1 MKEILRKVL
10 IQIKP
15 DDRIRDTVFR
25 IYDEVQS
32 FIYKCFNQK
41 GLEHFEVTLQGSVAK
56 DTFLKDDVDIDIFI
70 LFNPSYYTVDW
81 INKNFVEI
89 ASQCLQER
97 GYRVIVEYAS
107 HPYIVTHVGGYEI
120 NIVPAFKISKPSEII
135 SAVDRTPFHTEYVKT
150 KLCEECKDEVRLLK
164 RFLKVWNI
172 YGAEI
177 KTQGFSGYLT
187 ELLIIKYGSF
197 IDTLK
202 ASLSWR
208 AYKTCIDI
216 EGYYASEKECRSRFK
231 NDVLVVVDP
240 VDAKR
245 NAASALSI
253 KSFAMFKLLARLF
266 LENPSE
272 DFFEIKKDEA
282 SEEYNQEV
290 LRNRIFNE
298 GLCYIAIKFDV
309 IKKIPDVVWGQI
321 KRIHNSIRNTL
332 NKYGFRCT
340 YIDSW
345 VDPTLSK
352 AVTIIELY
360 ECREYEYHIGPPAY
374 DPNAISFL
382 IKNKNAVIGPW
393 IDENGR
399 LVCIRK
405 RRKGPEDIIKEV
417 LEQIS
422 PSSLRITEITRVSST
437 RDVDI
442 DGDKSYMVWLK
453 KFLERKILG
462 Y

>member
-1 MKEILRKVL
+1 MEEIFNKILAR
-10 IQIKP
+10 IKP
-15 DDRIRDTVFR
+15 DERIRNTVLR
-25 IYDEVQS
+25 IYDELQS
-32 FIYKCFNQK
+32 IIHKCFEQK

-56 DTFLKDDVDIDIFI
+56 DTFLRDDVDIDIFI
-70 LFNPSYYTVDW
+70 LFNPSHYTVDW
-81 INKNFVEI
+81 INKNFVEVV
-89 ASQCLQER
+89 SQCLQEK
-97 GYRVIVEYAS
+97 GYSIVVEYAS
-107 HPYIVTHVGGYEI
+107 HPYIITHVDGYEI

-135 SAVDRTPFHTEYVKT
+135 SAVDRTPFHTEYVKA

-164 RFLKVWNI
+164 YFLKVWNM

-177 KTQGFSGYLT
+177 KTRGFSGYLT

-197 IDTLK
+197 INTLK

-216 EGYYASEKECRSRFK
+216 EGYYVDEKECRNRFR
-231 NDVLVVVDP
+231 NDVLVIVDP
-240 VDAKR
+240 VDANR
-245 NAASALSI
+245 NVASALSL
-253 KSFAMFKLLARLF
+253 KNFAMFKLLARLF

-272 DFFEIKKDEA
+272 NFFEMKIDEV
-282 SEEYNQEV
+282 SEEYNQKI
-290 LRNRIFNE
+290 LRNRIFDE

-309 IKKIPDVVWGQI
+309 TKKIPDVVWGQI
-321 KRIHNSIRNTL
+321 RRIHNSIRNTL
-332 NKYGFRCT
+332 NEYGFRCT

-345 VDPTLSK
+345 VDPALSK
-352 AVTIIELY
+352 AITIVELY

-374 DPNAISFL
+374 DPNAVDFL
-382 IKNKNAVIGPW
+382 IKNRHAVIGPW

-405 RRKGPEDIIKEV
+405 RRKNPEDIVKEV

-422 PSSLRITEITRVSST
+422 PSSLRIAEITRVLSIH
-437 RDVDI
+437 DVSI
-442 DGDKSYMVWLK
+442 DEDKSYMMWLK
-453 KFLERKILG
+453 RFLERKILN